1 MAISEKNSSLAQLFH
16 KNPLF
21 EWHLDF
27 RQNFTQDK
35 KKEKKEKK
43 KEAALHLRTTTDP
56 C

>member
-27 RQNFTQDK
+27 WQNFTQDK
-35 KKEKKEKK
+35 EKK
-43 KEAALHLRTTTDP
+43 AALHLGITTDP
-56 C
+56 